1 MWIWPYIVVFVI
13 PLAAAVAGVLLRN
26 AKRPPAWAL
35 VGSGIVGVAFAILAA
50 TTHEPGVPV
59 DDAVSGIVAAGLL
72 LGALP
77 TYLFFL
83 LGRVL
88 GEHRVA
94 LGVICAVASVP
105 VTYYYL
111 LGWILV
117 LSAVHC
123 PPDAYECPI

>member
-1 MWIWPYIVVFVI
+1 MWIWPYVVVFVI
-13 PLAAAVAGVLLRN
+13 PLVAAVAGVLCRN
-26 AKRPPAWAL
+26 ANRPRGWAL

-50 TTHEPGVPV
+50 TTHDPEVPFGDAAFGV
-59 DDAVSGIVAAGLL
+59 VAAGVL

-77 TYLFFL
+77 PYLFFL
-83 LGRVL
+83 LGRAL
-88 GEHRVA
+88 GEHRIA
-94 LGVICAVASVP
+94 LGAICAVASVP

-117 LSAVHC
+117 LAAVHC